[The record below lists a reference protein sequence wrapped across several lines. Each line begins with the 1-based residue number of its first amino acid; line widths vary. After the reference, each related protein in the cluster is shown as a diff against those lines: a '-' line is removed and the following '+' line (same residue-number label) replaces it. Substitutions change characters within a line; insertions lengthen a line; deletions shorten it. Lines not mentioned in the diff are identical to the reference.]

1 MNGMITRITDLPD
14 FAVGFEASGEV
25 TKADYESVIIPAV
38 NEVTKRTGALY
49 YLFVIKTGLN
59 HFTAGAL
66 WDDLKVGL
74 QHITQWKKMAIVS
87 ESKGIERF
95 TDLVSYV
102 VPGEARGFLMNELDE
117 AKRWVSE
124 K

>member
-1 MNGMITRITDLPD
+1 MITKITGLPD

-25 TKADYESVIIPAV
+25 TKADYENIIIPAV
-38 NEVTKRTGALY
+38 NEVTDRTGELY

-59 HFTAGAL
+59 HFTLGAL
-66 WDDLKVGL
+66 WDDFKIGL
-74 QHITQWKKMAIVS
+74 QHIKQWKKMAIVS
-87 ESKGIERF
+87 DSKGIEKF
-95 TDLVSYV
+95 TDIVSYV
-102 VPGEARGFLMNELDE
+102 VPGHAKGFLMNELEE

>member
-1 MNGMITRITDLPD
+1 MITKITGLPD
-14 FAVGFEASGEV
+14 FVVGFEASGEV
-25 TKADYESVIIPAV
+25 TKAEYENTIIPAV
-38 NEVTKRTGALY
+38 NEAAERGGELY
-49 YLFVIKTGLN
+49 YLFVIRTGLN

-87 ESKGIERF
+87 ESKGIEKF
-95 TDLVSYV
+95 TDIVSYV
-102 VPGEARGFLMNELDE
+102 LPGQAKGFLMNELEE
-117 AKRWVSE
+117 AKKWVSE